1 MSRARQAENAA
12 EREEEAATQDFS
24 DGLIT
29 RDEYNRRI
37 REIQDDVKDAYEADR
52 EDALRDVDA
61 EWGMR

>member
-1 MSRARQAENAA
+1 MSRAHQAEHAA
-12 EREEEAATQDFS
+12 EREEEAATQDFA

-37 REIQDDVKDAYEADR
+37 REIQNDVEAAYESDR

-61 EWGMR
+61 EWGRW